1 MSGAPPTAGRAP
13 RFDPQQVRAAVAAA
27 GLETTDVTHLPVG
40 WGNENWRIRAAT
52 GDGWIVKLGPPGSAP
67 KWGATHVV
75 YATARTV
82 GLPVPELVHYDE
94 ECDVV
99 DGWTVR
105 IFTWMPGRPPRQVLD
120 LTSRAAAFFEDLAL
134 AMRALH
140 SVPRPTFSSRL
151 DGSAP
156 SYRRWNDYVTYRLSA
171 VLQRVR
177 RTGAFA
183 VTEADAVVREI
194 TSLADSISDWATP
207 AICHRDLHLDNL
219 LATADGRLAAI
230 LDFDG
235 AEAWDPAI
243 DVVKLRWLVF
253 PNHPGAEDAFNQAY
267 GPSPRWDERVRLVE
281 LLELLNTVP
290 NAMARNDASFE
301 ASARKRLRDVLAD

>member
-1 MSGAPPTAGRAP
+1 MA
-13 RFDPQQVRAAVAAA
+13 
-27 GLETTDVTHLPVG
+27 DVTHLPVG

-52 GDGWIVKLGPPGSAP
+52 GDGWILKVGPPGSAP
-67 KWGATHVV
+67 KWGATHLV
-75 YATARTV
+75 YATARAAD
-82 GLPVPELVHYDE
+82 LPVPELVHFDE
-94 ECDVV
+94 ESDLVG
-99 DGWTVR
+99 GWTVR

-120 LTSRAAAFFEDLAL
+120 VIPPAATFFEDLA
-134 AMRALH
+134 RAIRSLH
-140 SVPRPTFSSRL
+140 SVPQPAFSSRL

-156 SYRRWNDYVTYRLSA
+156 SFRRWNDYVAYRLPA
-171 VLQRVR
+171 VLERVR
-177 RTGAFA
+177 HTAAFA
-183 VTEADAVVREI
+183 VEDVDAIVGEITALADAVSECAR
-194 TSLADSISDWATP
+194 P

-219 LATADGRLAAI
+219 LATADGRLAAV

-253 PNHPGAEDAFNQAY
+253 PNHPGAEEAFNQAY

-290 NAMARNDASFE
+290 NAMARNDVAFE
-301 ASARKRLRDVLAD
+301 ASARQRLRDVLAR